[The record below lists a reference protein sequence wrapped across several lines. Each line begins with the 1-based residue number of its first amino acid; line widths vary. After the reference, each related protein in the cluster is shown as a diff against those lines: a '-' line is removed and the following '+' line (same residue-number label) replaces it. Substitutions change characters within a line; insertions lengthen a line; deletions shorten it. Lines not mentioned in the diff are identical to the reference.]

1 MRYSTIRHAL
11 SIAKAST
18 FVAAMAATNL
28 FAGTSYLQSGGSGKS
43 DGTSNANY
51 WSGGVAPNN
60 SDYTVNSAAST
71 TDFVVMDDRTLRT
84 CNRQKP
90 ASLGGASLQI
100 GAEDFSSA
108 GYLGCTTQGANFG
121 FPAAKF
127 YKGGV
132 KYADSNL
139 MWPYGSAEVFA
150 TASDPFVFTFYRYSN
165 SASKFRVT
173 LTGNASSAVKIAAG
187 GSSGVAN
194 VYFEADQSSTYEG
207 AWTIGPNVVV
217 NLERNSS
224 YGNCYS
230 TRQDFGKA
238 LSVFNPAALK
248 LQAGSQITV
257 RRYKNNPYEFFAAD
271 NRGMTL
277 DAKSGTVTIR
287 NNNYTQECKSLKF
300 GWPITGEGT
309 LVLSGGGVMELCASC
324 DVPLRITDNATLTLS
339 QGAAITGNGALEI
352 ANDTV
357 ISLKSATDRVTISN
371 PRIENAKFKF
381 PLSSTPQCAQVRL
394 EGDLSGLTGVIGFGF
409 SFADNVPPTVS
420 TETDLPVFVIDSSVT
435 REFSSADFNP
445 YAVAGAQC
453 PTVSGIKVERDAVS
467 GDQIVSVTLVPYV
480 RSLGG
485 QAGNNVNFANSA
497 DWTDKVLPAVG
508 TTKNY
513 LIYDVNVWWSP
524 EGDRD
529 VTAPGQRVTLYNP
542 GGGRYGVL
550 MRTKSFSFGHLLALD
565 KASVTWWGYSGQSGL
580 EQTLGGNLE
589 VRTTANEYV
598 TLNAG
603 SQNAIVSAT
612 VAGTGNIFVCTTNTA
627 PGTCS
632 LSLTGTNTGYTG
644 YLCASNTAAAA
655 NNKLSLKISD
665 ESNLGGNP
673 LVFSAGALTVGN
685 ACSLTPTAVVVIDD
699 TNRGVTF
706 NAGAAVDAAAS
717 CSLAVKSP
725 IVFSAGTVSKSG
737 AGTFAWGAG
746 GSTIA
751 SGATLQVAAGCVKP
765 QGRDALDGLAV
776 SFADGAGFAF
786 DFPLAAGDSRSTYG
800 VDMREASVSA
810 QGSTLA
816 VRPDFDESSAGQRF
830 ASCSVPLA
838 TFSSVAEARAFADM
852 LQIDTRK
859 FECSLSVVE
868 QTLGAETVATVSA
881 RVSRHGFIIVV
892 Q

>member
-1 MRYSTIRHAL
+1 MMKIRTVCAVL
-11 SIAKAST
+11 GLASLAI
-18 FVAAMAATNL
+18 VPQEA
-28 FAGTSYLQSGGSGKS
+28 FADTSELLSGGSGKS
-43 DGTSNANY
+43 DGCCNATY

-60 SDYTVNSAAST
+60 ADYSKNTAA
-71 TDFVVMDDRTLRT
+71 DAIEFVVKDGRTLRT
-84 CNRQKP
+84 VNRSSP
-90 ASLGGASLQI
+90 TSFGGTSLQL
-100 GAEDFSSA
+100 GAADFTSA
-108 GYLGCTTQGANFG
+108 GYVGCTVQNSQFNM
-121 FPAAKF
+121 PPLVL
-127 YKGGV
+127 YKGRWS
-132 KYADSNL
+132 YADNNL
-139 MWPYGSAEVFA
+139 QTIRGNAEVFSPV
-150 TASDPFVFTFYRYSN
+150 SDPFVFTFLRYN
-165 SASKFRVT
+165 NGESKFRVN
-173 LTGNASSAVKIAAG
+173 LTGGESASVKIAAG
-187 GSSGVAN
+187 GSSGVSH
-194 VYFEADQSSTYEG
+194 VLLEADQSSTYAGSWIIG
-207 AWTIGPNVVV
+207 ANVVV

-224 YGNCYS
+224 YGNSYS

-238 LSVFNPAALK
+238 LSVFNPASLT
-248 LQAGSQITV
+248 LQAGSQIRV
-257 RRYKNNPYEFFAAD
+257 RKYKSNPYEFFAAD
-271 NRGMTL
+271 NRGIKL
-277 DAKSGTVTIR
+277 DADGGSATIRNHYWNSNGSGTV
-287 NNNYTQECKSLKF
+287 KL
-300 GWPITGEGT
+300 GWPISGEGT
-309 LVLSGGGVMELCASC
+309 LVLSGGGIMELCASC
-324 DVPLRITDNATLTLS
+324 TVPLRITEQTTLTLS
-339 QGAAITGNGALEI
+339 QGAAITGNGALEVP
-352 ANDTV
+352 NGSV
-357 ISLKSATDRVTISN
+357 VSLKAATDRVTIAN
-371 PRIENAKFKF
+371 PTIADAKFKL
-381 PLSSTPQCAQVRL
+381 PISADASQCAQIRF
-394 EGDLSGLTGVIGFGF
+394 EGDLSGLTGVTGIAL
-409 SFADNVPPTVS
+409 SQMPSVS
-420 TETDLPVFVIDSSVT
+420 VETDIPVFVIDSAVT

-453 PTVSGIKVERDAVS
+453 PTVSGVKVERDAVS

-524 EGDRD
+524 DGDRA
-529 VTAPGQRVTLYNP
+529 VTAPGQRVMLFNP
-542 GGGRYGVL
+542 AGGRYGVL

-565 KASVTWWGYSGQSGL
+565 KASVTWWGYNGQSGL

-751 SGATLQVAAGCVKP
+751 SGATLQVTAGCIKP
-765 QGRDALDGLAV
+765 QGLDALDGLAV

-800 VDMREASVSA
+800 VDMRSATVSKAGERIKVRLESDDSVNA
-810 QGSTLA
+810 QFPAT
-816 VRPDFDESSAGQRF
+816 
-830 ASCSVPLA
+830 VPLA
-838 TFSSVAEARAFADM
+838 TFADVASAQAFVDSADIEVRGVSVV
-852 LQIDTRK
+852 
-859 FECSLSVVE
+859 LSVSE
-868 QTLGAETVATVSA
+868 KTLGSDAVATVTA
-881 RVSRHGFIIVV
+881 RISKMGFVLICR
-892 Q
+892 